1 MNLNALRVFY
11 TVVEAGGVTKAAE
24 KLSLTQ
30 PAITAQIRNLENEID
45 VKLFFQKGRTLELT
59 LEGKELFSY
68 SKRLFKTEQEMEE
81 HLNDLKMGNVGT
93 LRIVATHYPS
103 VTVALNW
110 LGKFK
115 KLYPNVKTEM
125 IRRNSKSAL
134 KEILNGTVD
143 VGIIAGEW
151 GEEGIEKMEL
161 IQDRLI
167 FICPCNHPLAG
178 NIVKLNELMRESFVY
193 REKGSSTRVRLISL
207 CEERGM
213 SAPPMAM
220 EIEGM
225 LEGVVAVKQ
234 GIGVML
240 APELAVEAILQEQD
254 YGRIFVEDL
263 SEMDRTIY
271 LCKRANEPLQSN
283 SKHFADIV
291 FSSIEIGVK

>member
-11 TVVEAGGVTKAAE
+11 TVVEAGGVTKAAD

-59 LEGKELFSY
+59 LEGKELFFY

-81 HLNDLKMGNVGT
+81 HLYDLKMGNVGT

-115 KLYPNVKTEM
+115 ELYPNVKTEM

-134 KEILNGTVD
+134 MEILNGAVD

-151 GEEGIEKMEL
+151 VEEGIEKIEL
-161 IQDRLI
+161 IQDKLI
-167 FICPCNHPLAG
+167 FICPRNHPLA
-178 NIVKLNELMRESFVY
+178 NKLVKLNELMRESFVY
-193 REKGSSTRVRLISL
+193 REKGSSTRVRLLSI

-213 SAPPMAM
+213 SAPPVAM

-225 LEGVVAVKQ
+225 LEGLVAVKH

-240 APELAVEAILQEQD
+240 VPKLAVEAILQEQD

-271 LCKRANEPLQSN
+271 LCKRENEPLQSN
-283 SKHFADIV
+283 SKNFADIV
-291 FSSIEIGVK
+291 FSSNV